1 MAGLRGRL
9 VENPAGQGGLRL
21 AEALWGGSDP
31 EAWTQAHHRGESK
44 SHSLTP
50 GFPITHPMIRQ
61 TLCVPC
67 KTFSEPE
74 EPEVDEGSAPR

>member
-9 VENPAGQGGLRL
+9 VGNPAGQGGLRL

-44 SHSLTP
+44 SRSLTP

-61 TLCVPC
+61 TLCVP
-67 KTFSEPE
+67 
-74 EPEVDEGSAPR
+74 